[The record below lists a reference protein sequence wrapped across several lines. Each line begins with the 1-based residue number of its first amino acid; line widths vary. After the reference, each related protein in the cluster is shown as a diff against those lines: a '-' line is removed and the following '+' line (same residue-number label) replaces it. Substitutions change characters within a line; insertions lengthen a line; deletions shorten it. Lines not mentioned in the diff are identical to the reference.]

1 MAKAD
6 IHTRTKPFTFYLY
19 NTDLFIMKLLLF
31 VLPLLLFIACTGS
44 LTSDQRKKIK
54 ENMKQ
59 GEIKKVSDAQLTE
72 AAFDY
77 GRKIA
82 TVIFAKD
89 KTFTNLRLQD
99 SPNQVYGVELVSI
112 QDSNKSLRGVE
123 KQLLEAYAS
132 QAHDADNVQKM
143 GPDSLLYTKPL
154 MRERPDGSTEFIKA
168 IGIRMTRKEIILSI
182 KE

>member
-1 MAKAD
+1 
-6 IHTRTKPFTFYLY
+6 
-19 NTDLFIMKLLLF
+19 
-31 VLPLLLFIACTGS
+31 
-44 LTSDQRKKIK
+44 
-54 ENMKQ
+54 MKQ

-89 KTFTNLRLQD
+89 KTLTNLRLQD
-99 SPNQVYGVELVSI
+99 SLGQAYRVELVSI

>member
-1 MAKAD
+1 
-6 IHTRTKPFTFYLY
+6 
-19 NTDLFIMKLLLF
+19 
-31 VLPLLLFIACTGS
+31 
-44 LTSDQRKKIK
+44 
-54 ENMKQ
+54 
-59 GEIKKVSDAQLTE
+59 
-72 AAFDY
+72 
-77 GRKIA
+77 
-82 TVIFAKD
+82 
-89 KTFTNLRLQD
+89 
-99 SPNQVYGVELVSI
+99 
-112 QDSNKSLRGVE
+112 VE

>member
-89 KTFTNLRLQD
+89 KTLTNLRLQD
-99 SPNQVYGVELVSI
+99 SLGQAYRVELVSI

-143 GPDSLLYTKPL
+143 GPDSLLYTRPL